1 MGHLVLSLDSG
12 VFVHFDRAT
21 GACTSYDTTNGLP
34 TSFVGD
40 VALVDTMAYMATE
53 DKGVLRYDITNDSW
67 LEPWGSTGI
76 NGVEFAAVAMVGDV
90 LHLGLQGFGVV
101 RKDLSTNEILSPITA
116 GNRGGVL
123 PSDQIYALE
132 SDGSNL
138 YIGTQQGARKWDG
151 STATSFGQG
160 GSSWQTRP
168 SQFFDF
174 EIDGSDLYA
183 GTNIG
188 VCKYDLASLNIDD
201 CQNVYDGMPNWATYS
216 VGVDGSY
223 VYGGTNSG
231 VGLITKSNFQHDRN
245 WGQGTQTGNAVVEVM
260 GDIAYIG
267 TDGLGVLRYNI
278 TSNEWP
284 VPFTEDNGVLDGGN
298 DDVTGLV
305 ADIRQDMIWVGGSDG
320 FQLINVTNG
329 AEVYD
334 IERTSNQY
342 TANGNP
348 TA

>member
-1 MGHLVLSLDSG
+1 M
-12 VFVHFDRAT
+12 
-21 GACTSYDTTNGLP
+21 
-34 TSFVGD
+34 
-40 VALVDTMAYMATE
+40 
-53 DKGVLRYDITNDSW
+53 LRYDITNDSW

-174 EIDGSDLYA
+174 EIDAPLY
-183 GTNIG
+183 
-188 VCKYDLASLNIDD
+188 
-201 CQNVYDGMPNWATYS
+201 
-216 VGVDGSY
+216 
-223 VYGGTNSG
+223 
-231 VGLITKSNFQHDRN
+231 
-245 WGQGTQTGNAVVEVM
+245 EV
-260 GDIAYIG
+260 
-267 TDGLGVLRYNI
+267 L
-278 TSNEWP
+278 
-284 VPFTEDNGVLDGGN
+284 F
-298 DDVTGLV
+298 
-305 ADIRQDMIWVGGSDG
+305 
-320 FQLINVTNG
+320 
-329 AEVYD
+329 
-334 IERTSNQY
+334 
-342 TANGNP
+342 
-348 TA
+348 